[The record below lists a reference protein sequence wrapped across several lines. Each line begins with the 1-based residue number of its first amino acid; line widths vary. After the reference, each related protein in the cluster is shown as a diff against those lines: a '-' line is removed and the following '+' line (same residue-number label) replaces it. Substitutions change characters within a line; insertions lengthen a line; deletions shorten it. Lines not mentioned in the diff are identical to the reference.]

1 MNLELSF
8 LSKNRSLI
16 GFDIQKSGI
25 LDRNNNDIPM
35 FRNAIEVSVGA
46 LFVYLTIRV
55 GIGKAVKIEDMIEK
69 YTQIFEDKK

>member
-25 LDRNNNDIPM
+25 IDRDNNDTAF
-35 FRNAIEVSVGA
+35 FRSAVEVTVGA
-46 LFVYLTIRV
+46 LFLYLTIRV

-69 YTQIFEDKK
+69 YTQIFEDKN